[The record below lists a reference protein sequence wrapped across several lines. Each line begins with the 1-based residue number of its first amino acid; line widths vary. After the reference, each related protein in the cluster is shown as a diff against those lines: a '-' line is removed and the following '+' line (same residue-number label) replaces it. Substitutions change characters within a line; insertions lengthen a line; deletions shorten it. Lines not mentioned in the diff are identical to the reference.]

1 MKDFNSPNQN
11 HTDMKRI
18 FYLAFLLTG
27 FVATAA
33 AAPIDEINEKVLKA
47 FNETFTSAQN
57 VTWHEYEDYTQ
68 ANFEVD
74 KVQVRAQYAEDG
86 RLIRTI
92 RYYGEKELLPNIVV
106 KLKKKYQGKEIT
118 GVTESSSDDEVSFVI
133 NIRDEN
139 HWYIVKTDVYGN
151 LQQAEK
157 FKRADK

>member
-1 MKDFNSPNQN
+1 
-11 HTDMKRI
+11 MKRI
-18 FYLAFLLTG
+18 IYLAFLLTG

-33 AAPIDEINEKVLKA
+33 PAPPDVINEKVLKA
-47 FNETFTSAQN
+47 FSETFTSAQN
-57 VTWHEYEDYTQ
+57 VTWHEYEGYTQ

-86 RLIRTI
+86 KLLRTI

-106 KLKKKYQGKEIT
+106 RLKKKYQGKEIT
-118 GVTESSSDDEVSFVI
+118 GVTESTSDDDVSFVI

-139 HWYIVKTDVYGN
+139 HWYIVKTDIYGN